1 MWLGSTSAFT
11 AANGLSTTIATSI
24 SPPSFLMIADRPA
37 CVLFKIAKALFSQ
50 MHLSH
55 SSVAVS
61 ASDPVCGGALLTS
74 KFPARGGI
82 HCQATERLVCWLQ
95 RLLHDACHRA

>member
-1 MWLGSTSAFT
+1 MFA
-11 AANGLSTTIATSI
+11 AANGLSGTMATSI

-55 SSVAVS
+55 SSVALS
-61 ASDPVCGGALLTS
+61 ASDPVCGGVL
-74 KFPARGGI
+74 RGF
-82 HCQATERLVCWLQ
+82 
-95 RLLHDACHRA
+95 